1 MWRAA
6 ARGKPQEQTLFPRK
20 IQRPTYIESRM
31 SEYYLSAVY
40 MVIYGFPKFA
50 EHEKTDEDICQKVK
64 QATL

>member
-1 MWRAA
+1 MF
-6 ARGKPQEQTLFPRK
+6 LRK

-50 EHEKTDEDICQKVK
+50 EHEKTDEDICPKVK